1 MAKTAEYYPG
11 NLLSLSTTEFLYD
24 IKSEKIVSTTFFVIS
39 HYTSISHIKD
49 DLNKTFGIVFQS
61 AQNSG
66 CHGISILTMYRW
78 IIWNILDLQIN
89 LPMQSNVII
98 EMLVEYNA
106 YASDPQA

>member
-1 MAKTAEYYPG
+1 MNRKTAYRKQKTDSFMAKTAEYYPG

-66 CHGISILTMYRW
+66 CHGISGSSILTM
-78 IIWNILDLQIN
+78 
-89 LPMQSNVII
+89 
-98 EMLVEYNA
+98 
-106 YASDPQA
+106 